1 MVTALVLIAHFAA
14 SFAMTGI
21 MWFVQI
27 AYYPNLACIGPA
39 EFVRYQHEHI
49 RRVTAVAWTM
59 LIVEL
64 ATALILP
71 LLAAPLLMRSLA
83 AANLLLL
90 LVVWYS
96 TWFVQ
101 VPLHKV
107 LEQGYRAEVH
117 RRLVQTNW
125 VRTICYSIRGA
136 LLLGLMAAMHGAG
149 STLSLGL

>member
-1 MVTALVLIAHFAA
+1 MELVLIAHFAA
-14 SFAMTGI
+14 SFAMAGI

-71 LLAAPLLMRSLA
+71 LLAAPVLFRTLA
-83 AANLLLL
+83 IANLLLL

-107 LEQGYRAEVH
+107 LEQGYCDEVH

-125 VRTICYSIRGA
+125 VRTICYTVRGA
-136 LLLGLMAAMHGAG
+136 IL
-149 STLSLGL
+149 LSLMFATHASVAAFSLMR